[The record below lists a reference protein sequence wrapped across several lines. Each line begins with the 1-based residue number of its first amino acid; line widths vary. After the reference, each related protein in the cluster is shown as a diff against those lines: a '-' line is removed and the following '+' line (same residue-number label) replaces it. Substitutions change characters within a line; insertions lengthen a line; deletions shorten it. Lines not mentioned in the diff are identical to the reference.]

1 MLEDYWHIA
10 CAANKLKNKP
20 MAVTLFAKHVVLG
33 RDEHGQAFALEDR
46 CAHRNMPLS
55 CGQMVKGKIQ
65 CPYHGWQH
73 DEAGQVSYIPAIT
86 NSEQNPGQFK
96 IKAYPCHEQQG
107 YIWVCLSGQPINQSP
122 PEFPHMESKGWHTF
136 KMQTRFKAT
145 PENCLENFLDVP
157 HATFVHKRWFRSPHA
172 QQIQAKVTALEDG
185 AVAEYLQEPRKK
197 SLVFGLLSSHKS
209 SLTHTDRFIAPSMS
223 RVDYQFSDQ
232 RHYIISS
239 FCSPVNEQET
249 EVFTVISYRYAYIG
263 WLVRLVFEPLSRLII
278 RQDVKTLNQQ
288 QANTARFDEEKF
300 VQIPQDLLRP
310 HILRWRRAIQA
321 GKTPENTPPAKQVNL
336 SV

>member
-1 MLEDYWHIA
+1 MLEDYWHIV
-10 CAANKLKNKP
+10 CASNKLRTKP

-33 RDEHGQAFALEDR
+33 RDEEGKAFALEDR

-55 CGQMVKGKIQ
+55 CGKIAKGQIQ

-73 DEAGQVSYIPAIT
+73 DATGQVSLIPSIP
-86 NSEQNPGQFK
+86 SSKQNTGRFK
-96 IKAYPCHEQQG
+96 INAYPCYEQQG
-107 YIWVCLSGQPINQSP
+107 YIWVCLSGRPIQQSP
-122 PEFPHMESKGWHTF
+122 PEFPYMGTQGWHTF
-136 KMQTRFKAT
+136 RMKTRFKTT

-172 QQIQAKVTALEDG
+172 KTIQAKVTTLEDG
-185 AVAEYLQEPRKK
+185 AMGEYLQEPRKK
-197 SLVFGLLSSHKS
+197 SWVFGLLSSHKS
-209 SLTHTDRFIAPSMS
+209 QLTHTDRFIAPSMS

-249 EVFTVISYRYAYIG
+249 EVFTVISYRYAYLG
-263 WLVRLVFEPLSRLII
+263 WLIRLVFEPLSRLII
-278 RQDVKTLNQQ
+278 KQDVKTLNQQ
-288 QANTARFDEEKF
+288 QANTARFGEEKF
-300 VQIPQDLLRP
+300 AQIPQDLLRP
-310 HILRWRRAIQA
+310 HIVRWRRAIQA
-321 GKTPENTPPAKQVNL
+321 GQTPEYKPQNKQVDL